1 MLTSDMS
8 KYPKIA
14 EYVRRR
20 MPQVINVP
28 IIVRNMKKFGSLS
41 KTELKTA
48 LKWRDGPTLVIKPL
62 SNFQCGVKAA
72 YGCFRPSKPNQI
84 ELAESDAKIFETDAY
99 GAGIDKNSKGKGL
112 FIVGATI
119 LHELCHWGNHKHS
132 VNEKTEQGLAFE
144 RATYGKTIG

>member
-1 MLTSDMS
+1 MAQIRQGTLHEMMS
-8 KYPKIA
+8 KISVVRLRPSLSVIA
-14 EYVRRR
+14 
-20 MPQVINVP
+20 PL
-28 IIVRNMKKFGSLS
+28 IIVQ
-41 KTELKTA
+41 KTWKA
-48 LKWRDGPTLVIKPL
+48 NPTLVIKPL